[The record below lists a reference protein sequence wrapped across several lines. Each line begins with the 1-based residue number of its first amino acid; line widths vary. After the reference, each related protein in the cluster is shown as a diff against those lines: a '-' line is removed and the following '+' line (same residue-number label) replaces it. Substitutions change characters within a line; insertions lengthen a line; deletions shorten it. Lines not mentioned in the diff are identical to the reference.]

1 MASRSAAGS
10 AAAALVFT
18 AAMREYD
25 LPSTRRKGTTLVV
38 PKGDYTR
45 GALAPEANRRQEFEL
60 VLYFPSVAEATFLS
74 VLFRHG

>member
-1 MASRSAAGS
+1 
-10 AAAALVFT
+10 
-18 AAMREYD
+18 MREYD

-60 VLYFPSVAEATFLS
+60 VLYFPSVAEAMPLRRLATQYDGDKLRS
-74 VLFRHG
+74 AVPAKAGPASR